1 MENAPKEER
10 RRIFRNELYNL
21 KELGYVSPED
31 YKSVSEAHNEYF
43 LDLLAEDQQEKEV
56 AIRNKENTPVAFEL
70 ESKKV
75 QPSVNIAAKENQIQQ
90 PKTHPAKVKPRK
102 SAEEI
107 RERNISWS
115 LNIGVIMLLIGGLF
129 VATSNWESMT
139 PWMKAGSIALVSAL
153 FYGIAYISY
162 KIIKIDKTAF
172 AFVVLGSLFLPIFT
186 LSLGWFE
193 LLGPYLS
200 FYGEGRFILGT
211 ITSCVLIPIYALLAK
226 RLSSRLFVWFTF
238 ITTSIAAAYLL
249 SAIGMQTDGFYLGLI
264 IFNTL
269 LIAAYHQLKKRAQLP
284 LFTKELALY
293 SQANLVLS
301 TLLMLFFYE
310 THVFNGFNLILT
322 AIVYL
327 SMIFINGHK
336 EYHFVFSAM
345 FIYGAYQILENWRY
359 TEASVIG
366 YALLGFVFLFVP
378 KFIDDKYALKRVFQ
392 ITSGVVSGLAFLF
405 ITAEGIMIHTEN
417 PSFILM
423 TAYLIISAN
432 FIYLA
437 NATENVI
444 FKYLS
449 PVFLA
454 VAMFEAV
461 LQIGKWIEFE
471 NLVLPFF

>member
-211 ITSCVLIPIYALLAK
+211 ITSCVLIPIYALLPK
-226 RLSSRLFVWFTF
+226 G
-238 ITTSIAAAYLL
+238 YLP
-249 SAIGMQTDGFYLGLI
+249 GYLCGLPS
-264 IFNTL
+264 L
-269 LIAAYHQLKKRAQLP
+269 RHP
-284 LFTKELALY
+284 L
-293 SQANLVLS
+293 Q
-301 TLLMLFFYE
+301 
-310 THVFNGFNLILT
+310 
-322 AIVYL
+322 
-327 SMIFINGHK
+327 
-336 EYHFVFSAM
+336 
-345 FIYGAYQILENWRY
+345 Q
-359 TEASVIG
+359 
-366 YALLGFVFLFVP
+366 
-378 KFIDDKYALKRVFQ
+378 
-392 ITSGVVSGLAFLF
+392 
-405 ITAEGIMIHTEN
+405 HTC
-417 PSFILM
+417 
-423 TAYLIISAN
+423 
-432 FIYLA
+432 
-437 NATENVI
+437 
-444 FKYLS
+444 
-449 PVFLA
+449 
-454 VAMFEAV
+454 
-461 LQIGKWIEFE
+461 
-471 NLVLPFF
+471 